1 MTYPYAAGHPD
12 YSSTGNYQF
21 IPQIWSGKMQVK
33 YYDYTVLSQITN
45 TDYEGEIKK
54 QGDTVII
61 RTIPSITVSDYH
73 IGQKLVYE
81 RPSQASLTMTI
92 DKGKSW
98 AIELDDV
105 VKSQTDIPLLNKFTD
120 DAAMQLKLA
129 IESAFFEDSAIYSGM
144 TATENTGAT
153 AGRKSAGY
161 DIGTSASVY
170 VEVSPSNILDYL
182 IDCGSVLDE
191 QNVPE
196 TGRWFVIP
204 TWMAGMIKKSDLKD
218 ASLTGDGVSPLRNG
232 RLGMIDRFTL
242 YSSNL
247 LYVSTATWAL
257 FGTKDAISFATQLTE
272 TESLRSP
279 DTFGDRVRGL
289 QSYGYKVVQPK
300 AFGALICKKAS

>member
-1 MTYPYAAGHPD
+1 
-12 YSSTGNYQF
+12 
-21 IPQIWSGKMQVK
+21 MQVK
-33 YYDYTVLSQITN
+33 WYDYTVLSAITN

-61 RTIPSITVSDYH
+61 RTIPSITVADYH
-73 IGQKLVYE
+73 IGQKLTYE
-81 RPSQASLTMTI
+81 RPSSASITMTI

-98 AIELDDV
+98 AIELDDI
-105 VKSQTDIPLLNKFTD
+105 VKVQTDLPLLNKFTD
-120 DAAMQLKLA
+120 DAAMQLKVG
-129 IESAFFEDSAIYSGM
+129 IESAFFDDSTIYSGM
-144 TATENTGAT
+144 HAYNTGAT
-153 AGRKSAGY
+153 AGVVSSGFVL
-161 DIGTSASVY
+161 GTDTSTY
-170 VEVSPSNILDYL
+170 VEISSSNVLDYI

-204 TWMAGMIKKSDLKD
+204 VWMAGLIKKSDIKD

-232 RLGMIDRFTL
+232 RIGMIDRFTL

-247 LYVSTATWAL
+247 LYNSSSVWYAL

-289 QSYGYKVVQPK
+289 QSYGYKVVK
-300 AFGALICKKAS
+300 SEAYGALICKKAA